1 MRDGID
7 SECRYWI
14 GKGGVNQ
21 IVNGCQVIR
30 VVVVYV
36 LDFVYL
42 YDIFSVIMKGL
53 SIVVRFDN
61 FVVGIVRKEE

>member
-1 MRDGID
+1 M
-7 SECRYWI
+7 
-14 GKGGVNQ
+14 
-21 IVNGCQVIR
+21 
-30 VVVVYV
+30 VVVYV